1 MSNLRNILN
10 EDSSSPPSNGSRN
23 SSSNSSPIDSQPVRG
38 ALSPDSRGLERMSL
52 DFVAPGSRPA
62 PHRAGSQS
70 SYHAGGYAHYSY
82 GADYA
87 THSMPIRSHQVQH
100 VQPQYSNA
108 YTASAQHSP
117 WTSVNSSPSYRRAST
132 AGSTTY
138 SDGELIDTSD
148 PDSPSGYPQ
157 RHSPAGSSRSA
168 RADPP
173 RREPRH
179 TYGEEERAFIMV
191 CAILRGMTWK
201 EIEKEFCERFPAG
214 QKRRHQ
220 ETGLWPT
227 YPEQERT
234 AGGLTCAYYRIRE
247 QWGIPKVRGVSDEQ
261 KPEVKSVVKKAIM
274 NMHDFPDL
282 QNFVERCR

>member
-10 EDSSSPPSNGSRN
+10 EDSSSTPPSNGSRN
-23 SSSNSSPIDSQPVRG
+23 SSISSSPIDGHSRAG
-38 ALSPDSRGLERMSL
+38 AQSPDCRGLERMSL
-52 DFVAPGSRPA
+52 DFVAPGSRSA
-62 PHRAGSQS
+62 PHRASQG
-70 SYHAGGYAHYSY
+70 SYHPAGYAHYGY
-82 GADYA
+82 GAEYN
-87 THSMPIRSHQVQH
+87 HQPLPVRGH
-100 VQPQYSNA
+100 HAQPQYSAA
-108 YTASAQHSP
+108 YTAAAAQHTP
-117 WTSVNSSPSYRRAST
+117 WTSVNSASSYRRPST
-132 AGSTTY
+132 AGSTNY
-138 SDGELIDTSD
+138 SESEYHDASD
-148 PDSPSGYPQ
+148 PDSPSAYNQG
-157 RHSPAGSSRSA
+157 SPGGSSRNS
-168 RADPP
+168 RADSA

-201 EIEKEFCERFPAG
+201 EIEKDFRERFPAG

-234 AGGLTCAYYRIRE
+234 SGGLTCAYYRIRE

-261 KPEVKSVVKKAIM
+261 KPEVKSVVKKTIL

-282 QNFVERCR
+282 QNWVQQCR